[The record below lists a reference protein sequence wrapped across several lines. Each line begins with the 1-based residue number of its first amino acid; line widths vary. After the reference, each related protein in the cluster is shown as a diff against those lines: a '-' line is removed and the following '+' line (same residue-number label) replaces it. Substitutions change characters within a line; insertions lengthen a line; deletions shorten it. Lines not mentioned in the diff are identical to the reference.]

1 MERIWSGW
9 RMQYVGKTEKVKGCI
24 FCHAPNLQDSTEN
37 LVVRRGKLAYAI
49 LNRYPYTSGH
59 LMVVPYAHI
68 AELESLPAETLG
80 EVMRMTQEAVLT
92 LKSVYNPEGLN
103 IGANLGAIAGAG
115 VTGHVHFHV
124 VPRWGGD
131 TNFMT
136 SVAEA
141 RVLPED
147 LCATFERVRDGWKS
161 LPK

>member
-9 RMQYVGKTEKVKGCI
+9 RMQYVGKNEKIEGCI
-24 FCHAPNLQDSTEN
+24 FCHALSLVDSSDNLI
-37 LVVRRGKLAYAI
+37 VRRGELAYAI

-59 LMVVPYAHI
+59 LMIVPMAHV
-68 AELESLPAETLG
+68 ADLEALPADTLA
-80 EVMRMTQEAVLT
+80 EVMRMVQEAILT
-92 LKSVYNPEGLN
+92 LKTIYSPEGIN
-103 IGANLGAIAGAG
+103 VGANLGAIAGAG

-147 LCATFERVRDGWKS
+147 LCTTFERVRDGWKMLS
-161 LPK
+161 A

>member
-9 RMQYVGKTEKVKGCI
+9 RMDYVGKNEKSDGCI
-24 FCHAPNLQDSTEN
+24 FCHAPNLADSSEN
-37 LVVRRGKLAYAI
+37 LVVRRSKLVYAI

-68 AELESLPAETLG
+68 ADIEALPADILNEAMHM
-80 EVMRMTQEAVLT
+80 VQEAVLT
-92 LKSVYNPEGLN
+92 LKSIYNPEGIN

-147 LCATFERVRDGWKS
+147 LCSTFDRVRDGWKT
-161 LPK
+161 LAK